1 MNITTIDKT
10 SYENAL
16 VAWMKQYEGQV
27 AKIYA
32 DDKGYP
38 TIGIGYAI
46 ITKDGLKKNWET
58 DLRSVMPQPSLVD
71 YSKIAELIKKIQ
83 KTKPYTEERT
93 QTLIDAYYADAG
105 VNGIELSATEQRK
118 LLVDVSLKSF
128 ENDLATSILPY
139 SNERV
144 AYISQIYR
152 LGSAP
157 SLRQAIIDG
166 NRAEAWFQICYDSN
180 NKGGISFPRVIAEA
194 NLFGLYDQTP
204 NDENYKDIMRM
215 ARIRADK
222 IASESARS
230 SLYGDISQIIQP
242 AKNYLINTYANGVTI
257 DGEVIVGVN
266 EKNDKLKLGKGI
278 AIINDYLQ
286 GTEKN
291 DLIFAE
297 EGKDTL
303 IGGEGS
309 DVLYGGA
316 GDDVLVGDKGG

>member
-1 MNITTIDKT
+1 MDQT

-46 ITKDGLKKNWET
+46 ITKDGLKQSWEA

-83 KTKPYTEERT
+83 KTKPYTEEET
-93 QTLIDAYYADAG
+93 QALIDAYYADAG
-105 VNGIELSATEQRK
+105 VNGIELSYEEQK
-118 LLVDVSLKSF
+118 TLLVDVSIKTI
-128 ENDLATSILPY
+128 ENKENNYISTSILPY
-139 SNERV
+139 SNERI

-157 SLRQAIIDG
+157 SLKQAIIDG
-166 NRAEAWFQICYDSN
+166 NRAEAWFQIRYDSN
-180 NKGGISFPRVIAEA
+180 NNGGQSFRRVINES

-204 NDENYKDIMRM
+204 NDENYKDIIRM

-230 SLYGDISQIIQP
+230 SLYSDISQIIR
-242 AKNYLINTYANGVTI
+242 
-257 DGEVIVGVN
+257 
-266 EKNDKLKLGKGI
+266 
-278 AIINDYLQ
+278 
-286 GTEKN
+286 
-291 DLIFAE
+291 
-297 EGKDTL
+297 
-303 IGGEGS
+303 
-309 DVLYGGA
+309 
-316 GDDVLVGDKGG
+316 